1 MKKLVAIVVL
11 LVLFVGAKQSTV
23 RSRQQEAAPIAD
35 DIMHVDSLN
44 KSILELE
51 RSVQKLNQLV
61 K

>member
-23 RSRQQEAAPIAD
+23 RSKQKEKIPLAE

-44 KSILELE
+44 KSVLKLEE
-51 RSVQKLNQLV
+51 SVQKLNQLV